1 MNNPKEFME
10 KLREDPV
17 KLKKFLRDVMGP
29 PQRTLKGKEREQVL
43 LLLALM
49 EPYSTSNNQH
59 SWTECYTIG
68 DKDYHVT
75 TFPGEETIVDLMLP
89 EDEE

>member
-1 MNNPKEFME
+1 MNSSKEFME
-10 KLREDPV
+10 KLRDDPV

-29 PQRTLKGKEREQVL
+29 PQRTLKGKERGQVL

-59 SWTECYTIG
+59 SWTECYMIG
-68 DKDYHVT
+68 DKNYHVT
-75 TFPGEETIVDLMLP
+75 TFPGEEAIVDLMLP